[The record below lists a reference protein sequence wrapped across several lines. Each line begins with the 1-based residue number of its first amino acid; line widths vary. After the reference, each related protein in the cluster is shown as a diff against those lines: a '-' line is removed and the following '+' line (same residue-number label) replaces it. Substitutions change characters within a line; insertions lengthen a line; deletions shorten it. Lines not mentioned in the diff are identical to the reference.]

1 MAEQVTMWRDKQG
14 KLHET
19 EEEAVRADGRHF
31 LEQLFVQFWRD
42 GEFDQD
48 AAVEFM
54 LDNLKISV
62 KP

>member
-19 EEEAVRADGRHF
+19 EEAAVRADGHHF